1 MISVLRMHIRV
12 YALIMVMFWATLAC
26 GAINADPLEAVRPF
40 LEKYCTDCHGAEV
53 QENSKRFDNLKSNL
67 EDLETLQL
75 WQGVVDQLNLG
86 DMPPK
91 DAVQPTDKEVAEII
105 NRLTIPL
112 HEAYASL
119 KSTGGQTVT
128 RRLNRFEL
136 RNTVRDLL
144 YIDDPELRIG
154 NKPRLIDN
162 NGNGRVENTSTD
174 PFRAFPG
181 DETED
186 GFDNIGNRLV
196 MSDFLLRLMF
206 DAAEESLAL
215 ATYTGDKPEI
225 PVREYSGLLLRTHR
239 KDLPRLAGE
248 FNPTVDTLFF
258 REMVTPDELRGGM
271 KISARYRI
279 TVQLSAHN
287 QQHEW
292 GDILPTDQTQPML
305 VHLRLFKRGTR
316 DDNISLEQVSLPG
329 HGEVKTVSVETW
341 IDKDWMPQIIWENG
355 PTDREARADL
365 LAKTYLPDV
374 YREPP
379 DRQVIT
385 DKQEFDKAQKAWV
398 LAMHEGV
405 VRNYHGPTVQIHSLR
420 IEPILDQWP
429 PKSHQELYGN
439 ENFDDAEIERLLLK
453 FAERAFRRPVTKI
466 EIQPYLDLV
475 LARLNAGPEI
485 PEGGIQNLKYRVYD
499 GKWTKLPSFDELEP
513 VKSGMLTEGL
523 IDIRAAEKNDYYG
536 VVFEGQLDVKQAGE
550 YEFKL
555 ASDDGARIVIDGQ
568 RVVDHD
574 GLHGASTKTGK
585 TELAEGKRQIRI
597 EYFAYGQPNSLRAF
611 WSGPGFVE
619 ARLAEDSQNS
629 APIIVDEKTLAGI
642 KAMQMGYTAILC
654 SPDFLY
660 LQEKREQ
667 LSDYEIASR
676 LSYFLWSSM
685 PDETLLEL
693 AKGKKLHNKRVLQ
706 TQVDRMLADSRSN
719 AFIHHFTERW
729 LRLDKISESPP
740 ELNGP
745 FRIYWD
751 RRMEPQIIAQTNA
764 YFGELLHNNGPIRL
778 LVDSDY
784 TFLNEQIALV
794 FYNRNDVKGDYLR
807 KVATDDP
814 RRGGVLTMPSVMT
827 STANG
832 VDTSPV
838 VRGVW
843 VLENILG
850 TPPAAPPPDIEPLSP
865 DLSQAKTVR
874 EQLEI
879 HREQATCN
887 SCHRKIDPLGFA
899 FENFDPIG
907 RWRDRYRVGG
917 EIDPST
923 TLANGTELSDI
934 IALKSM
940 LAENESQ
947 IVRGLTKKLLA
958 YSSGRVLE
966 PVDRGEVDRIVSALD
981 KSGNHLKD
989 LIKEIV
995 VSDIFL
1001 TK

>member
-1 MISVLRMHIRV
+1 
-12 YALIMVMFWATLAC
+12 MV
-26 GAINADPLEAVRPF
+26 
-40 LEKYCTDCHGAEV
+40 
-53 QENSKRFDNLKSNL
+53 
-67 EDLETLQL
+67 ETCC
-75 WQGVVDQLNLG
+75 
-86 DMPPK
+86 
-91 DAVQPTDKEVAEII
+91 
-105 NRLTIPL
+105 
-112 HEAYASL
+112 
-119 KSTGGQTVT
+119 
-128 RRLNRFEL
+128 
-136 RNTVRDLL
+136 
-144 YIDDPELRIG
+144 
-154 NKPRLIDN
+154 
-162 NGNGRVENTSTD
+162 
-174 PFRAFPG
+174 
-181 DETED
+181 
-186 GFDNIGNRLV
+186 
-196 MSDFLLRLMF
+196 
-206 DAAEESLAL
+206 
-215 ATYTGDKPEI
+215 
-225 PVREYSGLLLRTHR
+225 
-239 KDLPRLAGE
+239 
-248 FNPTVDTLFF
+248 
-258 REMVTPDELRGGM
+258 
-271 KISARYRI
+271 
-279 TVQLSAHN
+279 
-287 QQHEW
+287 
-292 GDILPTDQTQPML
+292 
-305 VHLRLFKRGTR
+305 
-316 DDNISLEQVSLPG
+316 
-329 HGEVKTVSVETW
+329 KTVSVETW

-405 VRNYHGPTVQIHSLR
+405 VRNYQGPTVQIHSLR

-453 FAERAFRRPVTKI
+453 FAERAFRRPVTKV

-475 LARLNAGPEI
+475 LARLNAGPEL

-499 GKWTKLPSFDELEP
+499 GKWTKLPSFDELDP
-513 VKSGMLTEGL
+513 VKSGTLTEGL
-523 IDIRAAEKNDYYG
+523 IDIRVAEKNDYYG

-778 LVDSDY
+778 LVESDY

-807 KVATDDP
+807 KVATNDP

-850 TPPAAPPPDIEPLSP
+850 TPPAAPPPDVEPLSP
-865 DLSQAKTVR
+865 DLSDAKTIR

-899 FENFDPIG
+899 LENYDLLG
-907 RWRDRYRVGG
+907 RWRDRYRTGLNVDASGVLFGKHRFKDVVGFK
-917 EIDPST
+917 D
-923 TLANGTELSDI
+923 AV
-934 IALKSM
+934 
-940 LAENESQ
+940 LAEKDLFAKAFTKHLLSYGLGRELTVSERFAVDE
-947 IVRGLTKKLLA
+947 IVKASERNNYKL
-958 YSSGRVLE
+958 R
-966 PVDRGEVDRIVSALD
+966 
-981 KSGNHLKD
+981 D
-989 LIKEIV
+989 LIKQTAVHSVFSQKI
-995 VSDIFL
+995 
-1001 TK
+1001 KQ

>member
-1 MISVLRMHIRV
+1 MSQLRMMLMHCS
-12 YALIMVMFWATLAC
+12 ALILV
-26 GAINADPLEAVRPF
+26 AVSVGNVYSAVKTAPFETIKPF
-40 LEKYCTDCHGAEV
+40 LKKYCTECHGADV
-53 QENSKRFDNLKSNL
+53 QENSKRFDNIKSDLK
-67 EDLETLQL
+67 DLETLQL

-91 DAVQPTDKEVAEII
+91 DSLQPSEQEVAEVIKK
-105 NRLTIPL
+105 LTSPL
-112 HEAYASL
+112 QDAYAEL
-119 KSTGGQTVT
+119 RSTGGQTVT

-144 YIDDPELRIG
+144 YINDPELRIG

-174 PFRAFPG
+174 PFRSFPG

-215 ATYTGDKPEI
+215 ATFSEKQPDI
-225 PVREYSGLLLRTHR
+225 PVRDYKGLLLRTHR
-239 KDLPRLAGE
+239 KDLPRLANE
-248 FNPTVDTLFF
+248 INPDVDTLFF

-271 KISARYRI
+271 RTSARYRI
-279 TVQLSAHN
+279 TVELSAHD
-287 QQHEW
+287 QEHDW
-292 GDILPTDQTQPML
+292 GEILPTDQTQPML

-316 DDNISLEQVSLPG
+316 DDNISLERISLPG
-329 HGEVKTVSVETW
+329 NGQTKTVAVETW

-374 YREPP
+374 YQDPP
-379 DRQVIT
+379 DRKVIT
-385 DKQEFDKAQKAWV
+385 DKQEFDKAQKAWT
-398 LAMHEGV
+398 LAMHKGV
-405 VRNYHGPTVQIHSLR
+405 VRNYHGPTVQIHALK
-420 IEPILDQWP
+420 IEPLLDQWP
-429 PKSHQELYGN
+429 PRSHRELYGS
-439 ENFDDAEIERLLLK
+439 EEFTVAEIEQLLHK
-453 FAERAFRRPVTKI
+453 FAERAFRRPVTRE
-466 EIQPYLDLV
+466 EIQPYIDLV
-475 LARLNAGPEI
+475 LARLHTGPEL
-485 PEGGIQNLKYRVYD
+485 PEVGIQDLKFKVYN
-499 GKWTKLPSFDELEP
+499 GKWTNLPLFDQLKP
-513 VKSGMLTEGL
+513 IKSGTLSEGL
-523 IDIRAAEKNDYYG
+523 VDIRVAEKNEHYG
-536 VVFEGQLDVKQAGE
+536 VVFEGLLGVKQDAE

-555 ASDDGARIVIDGQ
+555 ASDDGARIIIDDRRVI
-568 RVVDHD
+568 DHD
-574 GLHGASTKTGK
+574 GLHGASTKTAK
-585 TELAEGKRQIRI
+585 VTLAKGARKIRI
-597 EYFAYGQPNSLRAF
+597 EYFAYGQPNTLRAF
-611 WSGPGFVE
+611 WSGPGFV
-619 ARLAEDSQNS
+619 D
-629 APIIVDEKTLAGI
+629 APFAVADQSNAPVTTDKDTLAGM

-660 LQEKREQ
+660 LKEQKEQ
-667 LSDYEIASR
+667 LTDYEIANR

-685 PDETLLEL
+685 PDEALLEL
-693 AKGKKLHNKRVLQ
+693 ARTKKLHNHRVLQ
-706 TQVDRMLADSRSN
+706 AQVDRMLEDSRSK
-719 AFIHHFTERW
+719 AFVHHFTERW

-745 FRIYWD
+745 FRVYWD
-751 RRMEPQIIAQTNA
+751 RRMEPQVIEQTNK
-764 YFGELLHNNGPIRL
+764 YFGDLLHKNGPARL

-784 TFLNEQIALV
+784 TFMNEQIAQV

-850 TPPAAPPPDIEPLSP
+850 MPPAAPPPDVEPLSP
-865 DLSQAKTVR
+865 DLSEAKTIR

-923 TLANGTELSDI
+923 MLANGTEVNDI
-934 IALKSM
+934 VALKSM
-940 LAENESQ
+940 LVENESQ
-947 IVRGLTKKLLA
+947 VVRGLTRKLLA

-966 PVDRGEVDRIVSALD
+966 PVDRGEVEKIVATLD

-989 LIKEIV
+989 LIKQV
-995 VSDIFL
+995 VISDIFL
-1001 TK
+1001 SK

>member
-1 MISVLRMHIRV
+1 M
-12 YALIMVMFWATLAC
+12 
-26 GAINADPLEAVRPF
+26 
-40 LEKYCTDCHGAEV
+40 
-53 QENSKRFDNLKSNL
+53 
-67 EDLETLQL
+67 
-75 WQGVVDQLNLG
+75 
-86 DMPPK
+86 
-91 DAVQPTDKEVAEII
+91 
-105 NRLTIPL
+105 
-112 HEAYASL
+112 
-119 KSTGGQTVT
+119 
-128 RRLNRFEL
+128 
-136 RNTVRDLL
+136 
-144 YIDDPELRIG
+144 
-154 NKPRLIDN
+154 
-162 NGNGRVENTSTD
+162 
-174 PFRAFPG
+174 
-181 DETED
+181 
-186 GFDNIGNRLV
+186 
-196 MSDFLLRLMF
+196 
-206 DAAEESLAL
+206 
-215 ATYTGDKPEI
+215 
-225 PVREYSGLLLRTHR
+225 
-239 KDLPRLAGE
+239 
-248 FNPTVDTLFF
+248 
-258 REMVTPDELRGGM
+258 
-271 KISARYRI
+271 
-279 TVQLSAHN
+279 
-287 QQHEW
+287 
-292 GDILPTDQTQPML
+292 
-305 VHLRLFKRGTR
+305 
-316 DDNISLEQVSLPG
+316 
-329 HGEVKTVSVETW
+329 
-341 IDKDWMPQIIWENG
+341 
-355 PTDREARADL
+355 
-365 LAKTYLPDV
+365 
-374 YREPP
+374 
-379 DRQVIT
+379 
-385 DKQEFDKAQKAWV
+385 
-398 LAMHEGV
+398 
-405 VRNYHGPTVQIHSLR
+405 
-420 IEPILDQWP
+420 
-429 PKSHQELYGN
+429 
-439 ENFDDAEIERLLLK
+439 
-453 FAERAFRRPVTKI
+453 
-466 EIQPYLDLV
+466 
-475 LARLNAGPEI
+475 
-485 PEGGIQNLKYRVYD
+485 
-499 GKWTKLPSFDELEP
+499 
-513 VKSGMLTEGL
+513 
-523 IDIRAAEKNDYYG
+523 
-536 VVFEGQLDVKQAGE
+536 
-550 YEFKL
+550 
-555 ASDDGARIVIDGQ
+555 IDGQ

-654 SPDFLY
+654 SPDFLH

-850 TPPAAPPPDIEPLSP
+850 TPPAAPPPDVEPLSP

-923 TLANGTELSDI
+923 TLANGTELNDI

>member
-1 MISVLRMHIRV
+1 MFSARGTT
-12 YALIMVMFWATLAC
+12 ALIAILLFTLSP
-26 GAINADPLEAVRPF
+26 ADVAKGDAPQNEVRPF
-40 LEKYCTDCHGAEV
+40 LKKYCTECHGADI
-53 QENSKRFDNLKSNL
+53 QENSKRFDNLDTNLKNL
-67 EDLETLQL
+67 EALQL
-75 WQGVVDQLNLG
+75 WQGIVDQLNLG

-91 DAVQPTDKEVAEII
+91 DSPQPSANEIAEVVEK
-105 NRLTIPL
+105 LTPVL
-112 HEAYASL
+112 QDAYSDL
-119 KSTGGQTVT
+119 KSTGAQTVT

-144 YIDDPELRIG
+144 YINDPELRIG
-154 NKPRLIDN
+154 NKPRLVDN

-181 DETED
+181 DEIEE

-215 ATYTGDKPEI
+215 ATYSGTKPEI
-225 PVREYSGLLLRTHR
+225 PVREYKGLLLRTHR
-239 KDLPRLAGE
+239 KDLPRLA
-248 FNPTVDTLFF
+248 NDVYPDVDTVFF

-271 KISARYRI
+271 RVSAKYRI
-279 TVQLSAHN
+279 TLELSAHN
-287 QQHEW
+287 QKHPW
-292 GDILPTDQTQPML
+292 GEVLPTDQSQPML
-305 VHLRLFKRGTR
+305 VNLRLFKRGTR
-316 DDNISLEQVSLPG
+316 NDNIPLQMIEIPG
-329 HGEVKTVSVETW
+329 DGRRHTISVESW
-341 IDKDWMPQIIWENG
+341 IDKDWLPQLIWENG
-355 PTDREARADL
+355 PTDREARPDL

-374 YREPP
+374 YRDPP
-379 DRQVIT
+379 DRKVIT
-385 DKQEFDKAQKAWV
+385 DKKKFDEANKAWN
-398 LAMHEGV
+398 LAMHQGV
-405 VRNYHGPTVQIHSLR
+405 IAQYQGPTIQIHGMK

-429 PKSHQELYGN
+429 PQSHTELYGD
-439 ENFDDAEIERLLLK
+439 ESFTDVEVVQLLQR
-453 FAERAFRRPVTKI
+453 FAQRAFRRPVSKE
-466 EIQPYLDLV
+466 EIAPYVELV
-475 LARLNAGPEI
+475 LSQLHAKPDVPN
-485 PEGGIQNLKYRVYD
+485 GGIHDLTFKVYD
-499 GKWTKLPSFDELEP
+499 GKWTRLPVYDELKP
-513 VKSGMLTEGL
+513 IRTGPLAEGL
-523 IDIRAAEKNDYYG
+523 VDIRVAQKNEHYG
-536 VVFEGQLDVKQAGE
+536 LVFEGQLEVKTDGE

-555 ASDDGARIVIDGQ
+555 ASDDGARLLIDGE
-568 RVVDHD
+568 RVIDHD

-585 TELAEGKRQIRI
+585 AVLARGSRKIRI
-597 EYFAYGQPNSLRAF
+597 EYFAYGQPNSLRAY
-611 WSGPGFVE
+611 WSGPGFVDIPFAVE
-619 ARLAEDSQNS
+619 NQNNT
-629 APIIVDEKTLAGI
+629 PVVTEENTLAGI

-660 LQEKREQ
+660 LKEMKEK
-667 LSDYEIASR
+667 LTDYEVASR

-685 PDETLLEL
+685 PDETLLKL
-693 AKGKKLHNKRVLQ
+693 AADRKLHQPRVLQ
-706 TQVDRMLADSRSN
+706 AQVDRMLADPRAT
-719 AFIHHFTERW
+719 AFVQHFTERW

-751 RRMEPQIIAQTNA
+751 RRMEPQILEQTSV
-764 YFGELLHNNGPIRL
+764 YFGDLLRNNGPIRL

-784 TFLNEQIALV
+784 TFLNEQIAQV
-794 FYNRNDVKGDYLR
+794 FYNRNDIKGDHLR
-807 KVATDDP
+807 RVAIEDV

-850 TPPAAPPPDIEPLSP
+850 TPPAAPPPDVEPLSP
-865 DLSQAKTVR
+865 DLTNAKTIR

-923 TLANGTELSDI
+923 TLANGTELADI
-934 IALKSM
+934 VALKKM
-940 LAENESQ
+940 LVENESQ
-947 IVRGLTKKLLA
+947 VVRGLTRKMLA
-958 YSSGRVLE
+958 YASGRVLE
-966 PVDRGEVDRIVSALD
+966 PVDRGEVEEIVLD
-981 KSGNHLKD
+981 LNKSGNHLQD
-989 LIKEIV
+989 LVKQV
-995 VSDIFL
+995 VISDVFL
-1001 TK
+1001 SK

>member
-1 MISVLRMHIRV
+1 MNLIRQQLLCVCLLTIVMTVTSSIS
-12 YALIMVMFWATLAC
+12 
-26 GAINADPLEAVRPF
+26 GAVKGEPFDSVKPF
-40 LEKYCTDCHGAEV
+40 LKKYCIECHGAEV
-53 QENSKRFDNLKSNL
+53 QENSKRFDNLKSDL
-67 EDLETLQL
+67 DDLETLQL

-91 DAVQPTDKEVAEII
+91 DSLQPSDQEIADVVKH
-105 NRLTIPL
+105 LTVPL
-112 HEAYASL
+112 QDAYASL
-119 KSTGGQTVT
+119 KSTNGQTVT

-144 YIDDPELRIG
+144 YINDPELRIG

-181 DETED
+181 DETEE

-215 ATYTGDKPEI
+215 ATYTGKRPEI
-225 PVREYSGLLLRTHR
+225 PVRDYKGVLLRTHR

-248 FNPTVDTLFF
+248 IDPNVDTLFF

-271 KISARYRI
+271 KSSAKYRL

-287 QQHEW
+287 QQHDW
-292 GDILPTDQTQPML
+292 GEILPTDQTQPML

-316 DDNISLEQVSLPG
+316 NDNISLERVSLPG
-329 HGEVKTVSVETW
+329 NGQMKTLSIETW
-341 IDKDWMPQIIWENG
+341 IDKDWLPQIIWENG

-365 LAKTYLPDV
+365 LARTYLPDV
-374 YREPP
+374 YRDPP
-379 DRQVIT
+379 DRKVIT
-385 DKQEFDKAQKAWV
+385 DKQEFDKVQKAWL

-405 VRNYHGPTVQIHSLR
+405 VRNYRGPTVQIHSFQ
-420 IEPILDQWP
+420 IEPVLDQWP
-429 PKSHQELYGN
+429 PKSHRELYGTEEFGN
-439 ENFDDAEIERLLLK
+439 AEIEELLLR
-453 FAERAFRRPVTKI
+453 FAERAFRRPVTK
-466 EIQPYLDLV
+466 EEVQPYVDLV
-475 LARLNAGPEI
+475 MAKLQTGPEL
-485 PEGGIQNLKYRVYD
+485 PEGGLQDLEFSVYD
-499 GKWTKLPSFDELEP
+499 GKWTKLPQFDELKP
-513 VKSGMLTEGL
+513 VKSGPLVEGL
-523 IDIRAAEKNDYYG
+523 VDIRVAEKNEHYG
-536 VVFEGQLDVKQAGE
+536 VVFEGLLEVKQSAQ

-555 ASDDGARIVIDGQ
+555 ASDDGARILVDGQ
-568 RVVDHD
+568 RVIDHD
-574 GLHGASTKTGK
+574 GLHGASTKTG
-585 TELAEGKRQIRI
+585 TTTLAKGLRKIRV
-597 EYFAYGQPNSLRAF
+597 EYFAYGQPNSLQVF
-611 WSGPGFVE
+611 WSGPGFVD
-619 ARLAEDSQNS
+619 APLAVGTQSN
-629 APIIVDEKTLAGI
+629 APVVVDEDTLAGI
-642 KAMQMGYTAILC
+642 KAIQMGYTAILC

-660 LQEKREQ
+660 LKEQ
-667 LSDYEIASR
+667 KAQLTDYEIANR

-685 PDETLLEL
+685 PDEALLEL
-693 AKGKKLHNKRVLQ
+693 ARTKKLHNHRVLQ
-706 TQVDRMLADSRSN
+706 TQVDRMLADPRSK
-719 AFIHHFTERW
+719 AFVHHFTERW

-745 FRIYWD
+745 FRVYWD
-751 RRMEPQIIAQTNA
+751 RRMEPQVIAQTNE
-764 YFGELLHNNGPIRL
+764 YFGDLLYQNGPIRL
-778 LVDSDY
+778 LVESDY
-784 TFLNEQIALV
+784 TFMNEQIASV
-794 FYNRNDVKGDYLR
+794 FYNRSDVKGDYLR
-807 KVATDDP
+807 RVATNDP

-850 TPPAAPPPDIEPLSP
+850 TPPAAPPPDVEPLSP
-865 DLSQAKTVR
+865 DLSEAKTIR

-879 HREQATCN
+879 HREQTTCN

-907 RWRDRYRVGG
+907 RWRDRYRTG

-923 TLANGTELSDI
+923 TLANGTEVNDI
-934 IALKSM
+934 VALKTI
-940 LAENESQ
+940 LVENESQ
-947 IVRGLTKKLLA
+947 VVRGLTRKLLA

-966 PVDRGEVDRIVSALD
+966 PLDRGEVEKIVTALE

-989 LIKEIV
+989 LIKQIV
-995 VSDIFL
+995 ISEVFL
-1001 TK
+1001 SK

>member
-1 MISVLRMHIRV
+1 MIQTRITSAYFCALMFLVVCAVPVRGAAKTVPFDSVK
-12 YALIMVMFWATLAC
+12 
-26 GAINADPLEAVRPF
+26 PF
-40 LEKYCTDCHGAEV
+40 LKKYCTECHGAEV
-53 QENSKRFDNLKSNL
+53 QENSKRFDNLKSDFN
-67 EDLETLQL
+67 DLETLQL
-75 WQGVVDQLNLG
+75 WQGIVDQLNLG

-91 DAVQPTDKEVAEII
+91 DSLQPTEQEVADVIKQ
-105 NRLTIPL
+105 LTSPL
-112 HEAYASL
+112 QDAYAEL

-144 YIDDPELRIG
+144 YINDPELRIG

-174 PFRAFPG
+174 PFRSFPG
-181 DETED
+181 DETEE

-215 ATYTGDKPEI
+215 ATFPGTQPEI
-225 PVREYSGLLLRTHR
+225 PVREYKGMLLRTHR
-239 KDLPRLAGE
+239 KDLPRLANE
-248 FNPTVDTLFF
+248 LFPEVDTLFF

-271 KISARYRI
+271 RQSARYRI
-279 TVQLSAHN
+279 TIEASAHH
-287 QQHEW
+287 QKHDW
-292 GDILPTDQTQPML
+292 GEILPTDQTQPMML
-305 VHLRLFKRGTR
+305 HLRLFKRGTR
-316 DDNISLEQVSLPG
+316 DENISLKMASLPG
-329 HGEVKTVSVETW
+329 DGKRHTISVESW

-365 LAKTYLPDV
+365 IAKTYLPDV
-374 YREPP
+374 YRDPP
-379 DRQVIT
+379 DRKVIT
-385 DKQEFDKAQKAWV
+385 EKQEFDQAQKAWS
-398 LAMHEGV
+398 LAMHQGV
-405 VRNYHGPTVQIHSLR
+405 VRNYHGPTIQIHGLK
-420 IEPILDQWP
+420 IEPLLEQWP
-429 PKSHQELYGN
+429 PRSHRELYGS
-439 ENFDDAEIERLLLK
+439 EKFTDTEIQQLLLK
-453 FAERAFRRPVTKI
+453 FANRAFRRPVTKE
-466 EIQPYLDLV
+466 EIQPYVDLV
-475 LARLNAGPEI
+475 LARLHTSPEL
-485 PEGGIQNLKYRVYD
+485 PAGGIQNLKFKAYE
-499 GKWTKLPSFDELEP
+499 GKWTKLPLFDELKP
-513 VKSGMLTEGL
+513 IQSGDLAEGL
-523 IDIRAAEKNDYYG
+523 VDIRVAEKNEHYG
-536 VVFEGQLDVKQAGE
+536 IVFAGLLDVKRDAE

-555 ASDDGARIVIDGQ
+555 ASDDGARILIDGQ
-568 RVVDHD
+568 RVIDHD

-585 TELAEGKRQIRI
+585 VKLTAGQREIRI

-611 WSGPGFVE
+611 WSGPGFVDVP
-619 ARLAEDSQNS
+619 LAVGNPAN
-629 APIIVDEKTLAGI
+629 APVTADEETLVGI

-660 LQEKREQ
+660 LKEQKAQ
-667 LSDYEIASR
+667 LSDYEIANR

-685 PDETLLEL
+685 PDEILVEL
-693 AKGKKLHNKRVLQ
+693 ARNKRLHHPRVLQ
-706 TQVDRMLADSRSN
+706 AQVDRMLMDPRSK
-719 AFIHHFTERW
+719 AFVHHFTERW

-751 RRMEPQIIAQTNA
+751 RRMEPQVIAQTNR
-764 YFGELLHNNGPIRL
+764 YFGELLQENGSVRL
-778 LVDSDY
+778 LVESDY
-784 TFLNEQIALV
+784 TFMNEQIASV

-807 KVATDDP
+807 KVPTNDP

-850 TPPAAPPPDIEPLSP
+850 TPPAAPPPDVEPLSP
-865 DLSQAKTVR
+865 DLSQAKTIR

-879 HREQATCN
+879 HRAQATCN

-923 TLANGTELSDI
+923 MLANGKEVDDI
-934 IALKSM
+934 VALKAM
-940 LAENESQ
+940 LVENESQ
-947 IVRGLTKKLLA
+947 IVRGLTRKLLA
-958 YSSGRVLE
+958 YSSGRILE
-966 PVDRGEVDRIVSALD
+966 PIDRGEVEKIVTALD
-981 KSGNHLKD
+981 KSGNHLRD
-989 LIKEIV
+989 LLKQV
-995 VSDIFL
+995 VISEIFL